1 MNVAKQVGGPAFMD
15 RVETSVGENQRK
27 VAFKDPNYQR
37 TKLTQDKKRAWRS
50 LKQIITL
57 ERSMPWDK
65 DSVHYSSIDA
75 PPSLKPAKKYSDISG
90 LPAKYRDPHTN
101 ILYALSDE
109 YQIFGDLI
117 LKGEMADDKPKS
129 QDSDSDLSET
139 EEAYTLDELGEMYE
153 SANAVLGASDPNNC
167 SYSLGYVKR
176 QALYACVTC
185 NGPDAEKAGV
195 CLGCANKCHENH
207 QLVELYTKRVFR
219 CDCGNKKF
227 QNACLLLPEKDA
239 FNTGNVYNHNFSGLY
254 CTCER
259 PYPDPDDDDEMIQCI
274 ICEDWY
280 HSRHSFGHHSDRVT
294 IGDGSDIDCEM
305 ICEKCTSSCD
315 FLKFYDHL
323 RVPITIKPELA
334 SGEGSPNKEDKSVSE
349 KSADQSEATNKTNEL
364 KIEIDDSKNES
375 SQETGD
381 SGIVMTDSNEANPEL
396 ASVDTAATNNGCFVK
411 SRKESTLPQSA
422 TLWVAGWRSK
432 LCKCELCLNMY
443 FKLGVGFITD
453 DEDTLFAYEALGQAK
468 LEEEEKEKEEEFTSM
483 WSKLDH
489 VTKVEAM
496 ISFNEMKEHLR
507 EFLLKHNGKVFRK
520 RDAEEFA
527 EELKAKRAK
536 RVGHGIPPNSCR

>member
-1 MNVAKQVGGPAFMD
+1 MEEENKMN
-15 RVETSVGENQRK
+15 
-27 VAFKDPNYQR
+27 
-37 TKLTQDKKRAWRS
+37 
-50 LKQIITL
+50 
-57 ERSMPWDK
+57 
-65 DSVHYSSIDA
+65 
-75 PPSLKPAKKYSDISG
+75 
-90 LPAKYRDPHTN
+90 
-101 ILYALSDE
+101 
-109 YQIFGDLI
+109 
-117 LKGEMADDKPKS
+117 

-195 CLGCANKCHENH
+195 CLACANKCHENH

-227 QNACLLLPEKDA
+227 QSKCLLQPEKDA
-239 FNTGNVYNHNFSGLY
+239 VNVGNVYNHNFSGLY

-280 HSRHSFGHHSDRVT
+280 HSRHSLGNHSDRVT

-305 ICEKCTSSCD
+305 ICEKCTGSCD
-315 FLKFYDHL
+315 FLKYYGDL
-323 RVPITIKPELA
+323 LVPVTIKPEA
-334 SGEGSPNKEDKSVSE
+334 DSNEGTPKKEDKASNETSND
-349 KSADQSEATNKTNEL
+349 ASEATQKTNAL
-364 KIEIDDSKNES
+364 KIEIDGDSRTGLSGRSSSPLLPTTSIMDSKSES
-375 SQETGD
+375 SQETRD
-381 SGIVMTDSNEANPEL
+381 SGIVMTDSNEAHPEP
-396 ASVDTAATNNGCFVK
+396 ASSHTTKSNACSMK
-411 SRKESTLPQSA
+411 SRTECSLPQSA
-422 TLWVAGWRSK
+422 TLWAAGWRSK
-432 LCKCELCLNMY
+432 LCKCEPCMNMY

-489 VTKVEAM
+489 VAKVEAM

-536 RVGHGIPPNSCR
+536 RVGHGVPPSSCR